1 MASLFFSM
9 VDIVDLAIPYW
20 TARSDT
26 RVPFSYLVISSFLS
40 STVVIMIFLLG
51 FSTLVTFFG
60 AIKMGIFKNKMK
72 INQINHKNT

>member
-1 MASLFFSM
+1 MENIEMFFSM

-26 RVPFSYLVISSFLS
+26 LVAFSHLVISSFYQFYRS
-40 STVVIMIFLLG
+40 HYNLLLR

-60 AIKMGIFKNKMK
+60 AIKNGNF
-72 INQINHKNT
+72 